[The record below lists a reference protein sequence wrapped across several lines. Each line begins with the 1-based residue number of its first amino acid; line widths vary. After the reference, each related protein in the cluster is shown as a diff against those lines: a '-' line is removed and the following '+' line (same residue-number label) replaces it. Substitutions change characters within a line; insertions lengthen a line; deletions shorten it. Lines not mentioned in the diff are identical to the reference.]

1 MQKIL
6 QPIQSLIHT
15 VLNELRRPAPE
26 TDFVWLARFRFLS
39 LYSAIKFGLL
49 LLMGI
54 IGLRLHTLL
63 SPAADNSLF
72 IRLPGL
78 VLALIASILVLLL
91 GLGLASKFRLS
102 RYVGF
107 SILVAI
113 DICII
118 LAVMYAGL
126 LQNLLLLLFIT
137 AFISCTTPLL
147 VERISR
153 YAKKST
159 HTALELLQV
168 QHEHDMLMLKR
179 SQEISGAIEHERSFL
194 THELHDGLL
203 QELSALHLQFS
214 LLLLRNRQDDKL
226 YLNADEIKTLKGD
239 VERTMSEA
247 RKVIQD
253 LRTSAS
259 TLEKR

>member
-1 MQKIL
+1 
-6 QPIQSLIHT
+6 
-15 VLNELRRPAPE
+15 
-26 TDFVWLARFRFLS
+26 
-39 LYSAIKFGLL
+39 
-49 LLMGI
+49 
-54 IGLRLHTLL
+54 
-63 SPAADNSLF
+63 
-72 IRLPGL
+72 
-78 VLALIASILVLLL
+78 
-91 GLGLASKFRLS
+91 LGLASRFRFS
-102 RYVGF
+102 RYMGI

-118 LAVMYAGL
+118 LAVIYASL

-159 HTALELLQV
+159 YNALELLQV
-168 QHEHDMLMLKR
+168 QHERDLLVSQH
-179 SQEISGAIEHERSFL
+179 SQEISGVIEHERSFL

-214 LLLLRNRQDDKL
+214 LLLLRNRQDDGL
-226 YLNADEIKTLKGD
+226 YLNTDEIKTLKGD
-239 VERTMSEA
+239 VERTMSEVS
-247 RKVIQD
+247 KVMQG
-253 LRTSAS
+253 LQTSAS

>member
-1 MQKIL
+1 MQKLL
-6 QPIQSLIHT
+6 QPIQSVIYT
-15 VLNELRRPAPE
+15 VLNELRRPAHE

-54 IGLRLHTLL
+54 VGLRLHALL
-63 SPAADNSLF
+63 SPAADNSLL

-78 VLALIASILVLLL
+78 ALALIASVLVLLL

-102 RYVGF
+102 RYVGI

-118 LAVMYAGL
+118 LAAMYAGL
-126 LQNLLLLLFIT
+126 LQNMLLLLFIT

-147 VERISR
+147 IERISR

-159 HTALELLQV
+159 HNELELIYA
-168 QHEHDMLMLKR
+168 QHEHDLLVLQH
-179 SQEISGAIEHERSFL
+179 SQELSGAIENERSFL
-194 THELHDGLL
+194 KHELHDGLL
-203 QELSALHLQFS
+203 QELSTLHLQFS
-214 LLLLRNRQDDKL
+214 LLLVRNKQDDRL
-226 YLNADEIKTLKGD
+226 YLNADDIKTLKGD

-247 RKVIQD
+247 RKVIQA
-253 LRTSAS
+253 LQTSAS